1 VEKIMLRRQNDLHK
15 FIYPQK
21 QKADV
26 IFKFT
31 STQKNT
37 IVLNYYFYNK
47 KNEILCNQIV
57 KLYNEI
63 NNFIKLS
70 NTLSSDINLIQG
82 TGGNISIK
90 NDNKLIIK
98 SSGISLHQVSI
109 LNGFTFCDLVDE
121 LPTFDSEYEYINFF
135 NDKIINGDL
144 NPSMEIGFHI
154 KLKSKIVVHTHPI
167 FLNII
172 LCSLES
178 KSIIDMLFKDLKYKY
193 IDYYTP
199 GYELCNNISKI
210 DENIIFLENHGLI
223 VCGDDIEKLIEVTF
237 EINNIC
243 KKWVD
248 QNIENYVELNN
259 NNFSGCMFP
268 DAVVFYDEL
277 KIINDH
283 ILYTILRCSLTPK
296 YLTLNECERI
306 TELNS
311 EKKRKKKY
319 ENNNTDGGIG

>member
-1 VEKIMLRRQNDLHK
+1 MHSTENLKDGYVGSGTRLKHL
-15 FIYPQK
+15 IYK
-21 QKADV
+21 HGKE
-26 IFKFT
+26 IF
-31 STQKNT
+31 NM
-37 IVLNYYFYNK
+37 
-47 KNEILCNQIV
+47 EILV
-57 KLYNEI
+57 THYYH
-63 NNFIKLS
+63 
-70 NTLSSDINLIQG
+70 
-82 TGGNISIK
+82 
-90 NDNKLIIK
+90 NKLIIK

-210 DENIIFLENHGLI
+210 DENITDKPLHNL
-223 VCGDDIEKLIEVTF
+223 
-237 EINNIC
+237 
-243 KKWVD
+243 
-248 QNIENYVELNN
+248 
-259 NNFSGCMFP
+259 FP
-268 DAVVFYDEL
+268 
-277 KIINDH
+277 
-283 ILYTILRCSLTPK
+283 
-296 YLTLNECERI
+296 
-306 TELNS
+306 
-311 EKKRKKKY
+311 
-319 ENNNTDGGIG
+319 